1 MNDFHQRM
9 GQSYC
14 TYSIT
19 MGYKGQMIGK
29 RHLLAIF
36 ACLHSLKMLPVYC
49 GSISFVVV
57 SALTH
62 CKSDRI
68 PFSPFYCLYVVFGW
82 FVLCQWPR
90 IQEKSDFH
98 LFPSASLSLHPSILF
113 ILVDLQNDPD
123 NFWFKAEA
131 AAEDRMPSITRH
143 FVSYLLGAMTVF
155 CLACRLSV
163 CPAIFGSDYR
173 TLCSLS

>member
-1 MNDFHQRM
+1 M

-29 RHLLAIF
+29 RHLSAIF

-49 GSISFVVV
+49 GSISFIVV

-68 PFSPFYCLYVVFGW
+68 PFSLFTVYMLFLVDLSCVSG
-82 FVLCQWPR
+82 PR

-98 LFPSASLSLHPSILF
+98 PFSISLALTASIHF
-113 ILVDLQNDPD
+113 IY
-123 NFWFKAEA
+123 
-131 AAEDRMPSITRH
+131 S
-143 FVSYLLGAMTVF
+143 
-155 CLACRLSV
+155 C
-163 CPAIFGSDYR
+163 
-173 TLCSLS
+173 

>member
-1 MNDFHQRM
+1 M

-29 RHLLAIF
+29 RHLSAIF

-62 CKSDRI
+62 CKSDTI

-98 LFPSASLSLHPSILF
+98 LFSISLTLTASIHFIYSCWPPEWFREFLIQGRSCSRGQDAVHYETLCFLF
-113 ILVDLQNDPD
+113 IECHDSFL
-123 NFWFKAEA
+123 
-131 AAEDRMPSITRH
+131 
-143 FVSYLLGAMTVF
+143 
-155 CLACRLSV
+155 
-163 CPAIFGSDYR
+163 FG
-173 TLCSLS
+173 L